1 MATAEAPVIRVRD
14 MVYYAE
20 EPSLLD
26 GAGFKP
32 ILDGISFQV
41 YPGEVF
47 GIMGMSGAGKT
58 SILRLLMG
66 LVPVGSGDIEV
77 LGQSIVGMSEHQLN
91 EVRMEMGMCF
101 QYSALLD
108 SLTVAENVAFTMRR
122 RTELSNYD
130 IKRKVA
136 EHLEIVGMAG
146 HEEKMPAELSGGM
159 KKRVGIARALA
170 TNPQIMLYDEPSAGL
185 DPIMASVIDELIVRL
200 REEFQMTSVVVTHEV
215 DELFAIAD
223 RIMMIYQG
231 RVIASDSPVAL
242 RESENAY
249 VQQFVQGRAEGP
261 VVV

>member
-14 MVYYAE
+14 MVYYAQ

-26 GAGFKP
+26 AGSSKP
-32 ILDGISFQV
+32 VLDGISFQV

-66 LVPVGSGDIEV
+66 LVPVASGDIEV
-77 LGQSIVGMSEHQLN
+77 LGQSIVGMSEQQLN

-108 SLTVAENVAFTMRR
+108 SLTVAENVAFAMRR
-122 RTELSNYD
+122 RTELSDNE
-130 IKRKVA
+130 IRRKVA

-146 HEEKMPAELSGGM
+146 SEQKMPAELSGGM

-215 DELFAIAD
+215 DELFDIAD
-223 RIMMIYQG
+223 RIIMIYQG

>member
-1 MATAEAPVIRVRD
+1 MATAAAPIIRVRD

-20 EPSLLD
+20 EPGLLD
-26 GAGFKP
+26 GKHFKP

-41 YPGEVF
+41 YPGQVF

-66 LVPVGSGDIEV
+66 LVPPHSGDIEV
-77 LGQSIVGMSEHQLN
+77 LGQSIVGMSEQQLN

-122 RTELSNYD
+122 RT
-130 IKRKVA
+130 
-136 EHLEIVGMAG
+136 
-146 HEEKMPAELSGGM
+146 
-159 KKRVGIARALA
+159 
-170 TNPQIMLYDEPSAGL
+170 
-185 DPIMASVIDELIVRL
+185 
-200 REEFQMTSVVVTHEV
+200 
-215 DELFAIAD
+215 AIAD
-223 RIMMIYQG
+223 RVIMIYQG
-231 RVIASDSPVAL
+231 KVIASDSPVAL

>member
-1 MATAEAPVIRVRD
+1 MATAEVPIIRVRD
-14 MVYYAE
+14 MIYYAE
-20 EPSLLD
+20 EPSVLD
-26 GAGFKP
+26 GSGSKP

-41 YPGEVF
+41 YRGEIL

-66 LVPVGSGDIEV
+66 LISAHSGDIEV
-77 LGQSIVGMSEHQLN
+77 LGRSIVGMSERQLN

-101 QYSALLD
+101 QYAALLD
-108 SLTVAENVAFTMRR
+108 SLTVAENVAFTLHR
-122 RTELSNYD
+122 RTELSD
-130 IKRKVA
+130 DEIRRKVA
-136 EHLEIVGMAG
+136 EYLEVVGMAG
-146 HEEKMPAELSGGM
+146 HEKKMPAELSGGM

-200 REEFQMTSVVVTHEV
+200 REEFQMTSVVVTHDV
-215 DELFAIAD
+215 DELFGIAD
-223 RIMMIYQG
+223 RVIMIYQG
-231 RVIASDSPVAL
+231 KVIACDSPMAL

>member
-1 MATAEAPVIRVRD
+1 VTATEVPVIRVRD

-20 EPSLLD
+20 ELGLLD
-26 GAGFKP
+26 DSSFKP
-32 ILDGISFQV
+32 VLDGISFEV
-41 YPGEVF
+41 YRGEVF
-47 GIMGMSGAGKT
+47 GVMGLSGAGKT

-66 LVPVGSGDIEV
+66 LVPAASGDIEV
-77 LGQSIVGMSEHQLN
+77 LGQSIVGMSEQQLN

-101 QYSALLD
+101 QYAALLD
-108 SLTVAENVAFTMRR
+108 SLPVGENVAFTMRR
-122 RTELSNYD
+122 RTKLSD
-130 IKRKVA
+130 DEIKRKVA

-200 REEFQMTSVVVTHEV
+200 REEFQMTSVVVTHDV

-231 RVIASDSPVAL
+231 RVISCDSPAAL
-242 RESENAY
+242 RESDNAY